1 MGEGDLAP
9 GKWLVDDEAE
19 MKYIVANW
27 KGKIPDYKPSD
38 IKVPDSVK
46 VILCRGHN
54 GEIGVE
60 LK

>member
-1 MGEGDLAP
+1 
-9 GKWLVDDEAE
+9 